1 MRVTFDPNTFK
12 ALALDLS
19 HDELIAAIQ
28 KLHPGAVHGTDFVV
42 AHPVAPGSTER
53 VGPAQIIGWN
63 LPCDPPDVDLH
74 VAPVWHEHCDSIQC
88 DLAARDVRAKRVALL
103 AEADVLVN
111 KAHDSNNAQALANAV
126 AYRQALRDIT
136 AQTGFP
142 HSVTWPD
149 KP

>member
-12 ALALDLS
+12 ALATDLS

-28 KLHPGAVHGTDFVV
+28 KLYPNAVHGQDFVV
-42 AHPVAPGSTER
+42 AHPVAPGSSTR

-63 LPCDPPDVDLH
+63 LPGDPPDVDTH
-74 VAPVWHEHCDSIQC
+74 IAPVWQEHGYSIQK
-88 DLAARDVRAKRVALL
+88 DLCCRDVRNARVALL

-111 KAHDSNNAQALANAV
+111 KAHDSNDAQALAKAV
-126 AYRQALRDIT
+126 TYRQALRDVTRQI
-136 AQTGFP
+136 GFP
-142 HSVTWPD
+142 HSVNWPE